1 MKIIFEDKDIVVAIK
16 PPEILSQG
24 DEKGRENAVDI
35 LSEMTGSEIFP
46 VHRLDKGVGGVM
58 VFAKNAKAAAEL
70 SKQVSDRTME
80 KTYLALLHGEIS
92 EDKGTLEDL
101 LFFDRGKN
109 KSFVVKRERRG
120 VKKALLDYECLS
132 KGEGRSLVKVKLITG
147 RTHQIRVQF
156 SSRGYPLFGDRR
168 YGAKDEEKNIAL
180 LSKEISFVHPK
191 TGERMTFE
199 TEKEIRFF

>member
-1 MKIIFEDKDIVVAIK
+1 MEILFVDKHIVVAIK

-35 LSEMTGSEIFP
+35 LKEMTGGHVFP

-58 VFAKNAKAAAEL
+58 VFAKTSYAAAAL
-70 SKQVSDRTME
+70 SLQVSDRTME
-80 KTYLALLHGEIS
+80 KTYLAVVHGEIA
-92 EDKGTLEDL
+92 EEKGRLEDL

-120 VKKALLDYECLS
+120 VKKALLDYECLEKS
-132 KGEGRSLVKVKLITG
+132 DGRSLVKVKLITG

-168 YGAKDEEKNIAL
+168 YGAKDEEKNIKL
-180 LSKEISFVHPK
+180 WSTEISFVHPE
-191 TGERMTFE
+191 TGERVKFE
-199 TEKEIRFF
+199 SKMPSGT